1 MEEGI
6 LFRLAFDQASVG
18 MVVLAM
24 DPLGQ
29 FIQVNPAFC
38 RMTGYSREELLARN
52 FQSITAPQDLEKNL
66 KGIRS
71 LLEQPIP
78 SLQIEKRYIRKD
90 GRTFWVRLNAS
101 LLRDD
106 RARPTCIVVEVE
118 DIETHKKTE
127 EALRETDQ
135 TLRPLIQAS
144 PLAIVTI
151 DLDLNV
157 KMWNPAAERL
167 FGWRTEEILGRRLPI
182 IPRAKEE
189 GFQRYV
195 ARLLEGGPAF
205 VDAPKRRVRKDGTV
219 IDVRVSTALLRDA
232 DGTVNGIMGIFTD
245 ITEEK
250 RLEAELRHAQKLEG
264 IGQLAGGIA
273 HEFNNLLTAIIGNI
287 ELVLGGTAPGSPL
300 HATLSRVDQAAQRA
314 AVLTQ
319 QLLTFSRRSRI
330 DLKPIHLSVV
340 AEEVVCL
347 LGQTFDRRIRLS
359 VESAEG
365 VWPVFADAGQMNQVL
380 MNLCVNARDALL
392 ERLEGTSDPREP
404 SDRESRIVIRMENA
418 PCDED
423 FFRVHPEVKPGKYV
437 CLSVSDNGIGIDE
450 AIRHRIFEPF
460 FTTKEVGRGTGLGLA
475 AVYGIVRQHLGW
487 IDLHTAKEEGTVFKI
502 YLPAS
507 EFEEVPSQE
516 EGRPN
521 RSTGGDETVLFVDD
535 EVAIRQLA
543 KTVLEHYGYRVLL
556 AGDGVEAARIFQR
569 EIDRIGLVVLDLMM
583 PRRSGE
589 EVFRELRSL
598 APAVKILISSGHP
611 PNGPDLSALGGGAAG
626 FISKPYHPDDLARKV
641 RDLLDRTHTEKADPL
656 PD

>member
-1 MEEGI
+1 M
-6 LFRLAFDQASVG
+6 
-18 MVVLAM
+18 
-24 DPLGQ
+24 
-29 FIQVNPAFC
+29 
-38 RMTGYSREELLARN
+38 ARD

-90 GRTFWVRLNAS
+90 GRPFWVRLNAS

-167 FGWRTEEILGRRLPI
+167 FGWRTEEILGRPLPI
-182 IPRAKEE
+182 IPREKQEE
-189 GFQRYV
+189 FQLYV
-195 ARLLEGGPAF
+195 DRLVGDGPTF
-205 VDAPKRRVRKDGTV
+205 VNAPKRRVRKDGTV
-219 IDVRVSTALLRDA
+219 IDVRVSTALLRNA
-232 DGTVNGIMGIFTD
+232 DGKVNGIMGIFTD

-287 ELVLGGTAPGSPL
+287 ELALGETVSGSRL
-300 HATLSRVDQAAQRA
+300 QATLSRVDQAAQRA

-330 DLKPIHLSVV
+330 DLKPLHLQVV

-347 LGQTFDRRIRLS
+347 LGQTFDRRIRLR
-359 VESAEG
+359 VESVEG
-365 VWPVFADAGQMNQVL
+365 VWPVFADAGQMNQIL

-392 ERLEGTSDPREP
+392 ERLEEMENSREP
-404 SDRESRIVIRMENA
+404 ADWEPRIVIGIENA

-423 FFRVHPEVKPGKYV
+423 FFRAHPKVKPGEYV
-437 CLSVSDNGIGIDE
+437 CLSVSDNGTGIDE

-475 AVYGIVRQHLGW
+475 AVYGIIRQHLGW
-487 IDLHTAKEEGTVFKI
+487 IELQTVKSEGTVFKI
-502 YLPAS
+502 YLPAGQNAQ
-507 EFEEVPSQE
+507 VLDQQA
-516 EGRPN
+516 GRPK
-521 RSTGGDETVLFVDD
+521 RVAGGDETILFIDD

-543 KTVLEHYGYRVLL
+543 KTVLEQYGYRVLL
-556 AGDGVEAARIFQR
+556 AGDGVEAVGIFQR
-569 EIDRIGLVVLDLMM
+569 EIDRVHLVILDLMM

-589 EVFRELRSL
+589 EVFRELRAL
-598 APAVKILISSGHP
+598 APGVKILISSGHP
-611 PNGPDLSALGGGAAG
+611 PAGGDLSTLGGPAAG

-641 RDLLDRTHTEKADPL
+641 RALLDRSGGKGPSSH
-656 PD
+656 

>member
-24 DPLGQ
+24 EPLGQ

-38 RMTGYSREELLARN
+38 RMTGYSREELLARD

-90 GRTFWVRLNAS
+90 GRPFWVRLNAS

-167 FGWRTEEILGRRLPI
+167 FGWRTEEILGRPLPI
-182 IPRAKEE
+182 IPREKQEE
-189 GFQRYV
+189 FQLYV
-195 ARLLEGGPAF
+195 DRLVGDGPTF
-205 VDAPKRRVRKDGTV
+205 VNAPKRRVRKDGTV
-219 IDVRVSTALLRDA
+219 IDVRVSTALLRNA
-232 DGTVNGIMGIFTD
+232 DGKVNGIMGIFTD

-287 ELVLGGTAPGSPL
+287 ELALGETVSGSRL
-300 HATLSRVDQAAQRA
+300 QATLSRVDQAAQRA

-330 DLKPIHLSVV
+330 DLKPLHLQVV

-347 LGQTFDRRIRLS
+347 LGQTFDRRIRLR
-359 VESAEG
+359 VESVEG
-365 VWPVFADAGQMNQVL
+365 VWPVFADAGQMNQIL

-392 ERLEGTSDPREP
+392 ERLEEMENSREP
-404 SDRESRIVIRMENA
+404 ADWEPRIVIGIENA

-423 FFRVHPEVKPGKYV
+423 FFRAHPKVKPGEYV
-437 CLSVSDNGIGIDE
+437 CLSVSDNGTGIDE

-475 AVYGIVRQHLGW
+475 AVYGIIRQHLGW
-487 IDLHTAKEEGTVFKI
+487 IELQTVKSEGTVFKI
-502 YLPAS
+502 YLPAGQNAQ
-507 EFEEVPSQE
+507 VLDQQA
-516 EGRPN
+516 GRPK
-521 RSTGGDETVLFVDD
+521 RVAGGDETILFIDD

-543 KTVLEHYGYRVLL
+543 KTVLEQYGYRVLL
-556 AGDGVEAARIFQR
+556 AGDGVEAVGIFQR
-569 EIDRIGLVVLDLMM
+569 EIDRVHLVILDLMM

-589 EVFRELRSL
+589 EVFRELRAL
-598 APAVKILISSGHP
+598 APGVKILISSGHP
-611 PNGPDLSALGGGAAG
+611 PAGGDLSTLGGPAAG

-641 RDLLDRTHTEKADPL
+641 RALLDRSGGKGPSSH
-656 PD
+656 